1 MNGIALLISFSPNS
15 LLMFRKTRSYYLTEC
30 ISFKSFLM
38 GSSGFV
44 MYRTISSAF
53 RINLVFS
60 TPDFFLIYLL
70 CVFTH
75 MCATTHVPCGG
86 QWTIFRRHF
95 LSCYVGPGDQIWV
108 TRFLFAQPSCV
119 FRLFLLRSF
128 YEFYARPWGAFYHC
142 SFKFSICHA
151 FLQFPCILSYLE
163 RPCNLVFLH
172 LHLFIPYRSGDSWP
186 RSFLVISFL
195 LKICLGVLVY
205 YILLILIEHCNILWS
220 LCRLTMVSSLN
231 IEQAKGAGART
242 LPFQPGWSRRHLT

>member
-1 MNGIALLISFSPNS
+1 MALLCWFHFPQTHYWCIEKPDPTT
-15 LLMFRKTRSYYLTEC
+15 LLNVSVLRVSWWGLQVLSC
-30 ISFKSFLM
+30 IEPYHLHSESTWYFLL
-38 GSSGFV
+38 
-44 MYRTISSAF
+44 
-53 RINLVFS
+53 LVF
-60 TPDFFLIYLL
+60 FLFIYLL

-108 TRFLFAQPSCV
+108 IRFLLTQPSCV